1 MNLQRTPRRAVP
13 GSNASDLKLCAVQ
26 PRRKVERIVKWLLL
40 ILSLGIPVASFA
52 QQPDLPVSE
61 KYPLKANIV
70 SVETEVQ
77 QDLTNSEGKTSELH
91 LVKAEIEGKTYRL
104 AVKLPLREKRP
115 FQHRSW
121 LQPGLYPARRIT
133 HGFEF
138 EYRDGDKIRHEE
150 LRIATEE

>member
-1 MNLQRTPRRAVP
+1 M
-13 GSNASDLKLCAVQ
+13 
-26 PRRKVERIVKWLLL
+26 KWLLL
-40 ILSLGIPVASFA
+40 ILSSGIPAASFA

-121 LQPGLYPARRIT
+121 LQPGLYPARRTT

-138 EYRDGDKIRHEE
+138 EYRDGDRIRHEE
-150 LRIATEE
+150 LRIATEECRSASRCPHRT